1 VPAPE
6 AGLPTPG
13 PSYLRELEI
22 GPGDRRRVGMN
33 QPQTIDEGWWI
44 ALMWCE
50 EDGTL
55 ESFRDFSP
63 TPDPPAGSPLLRL
76 GPALAGTL
84 SGMIMEEGGRQQLR
98 LRLGQPPADENRPW
112 EAPLAVLAA
121 FRFEPARVAT
131 MRANELA
138 LTVLTAFR
146 DSLVR
151 LARQ

>member
-1 VPAPE
+1 MSA
-6 AGLPTPG
+6 
-13 PSYLRELEI
+13 
-22 GPGDRRRVGMN
+22 
-33 QPQTIDEGWWI
+33 PQTLEEWWI
-44 ALMWCE
+44 AMLWCE
-50 EDGTL
+50 RDHGL
-55 ESFRDFSP
+55 LDFSDLAP
-63 TPDPPAGSPLLRL
+63 SYGIPPGSPLLRL
-76 GPALAGTL
+76 GPGISGSL
-84 SGMIMEEGGRQQLR
+84 SGLILEENGRQQLR